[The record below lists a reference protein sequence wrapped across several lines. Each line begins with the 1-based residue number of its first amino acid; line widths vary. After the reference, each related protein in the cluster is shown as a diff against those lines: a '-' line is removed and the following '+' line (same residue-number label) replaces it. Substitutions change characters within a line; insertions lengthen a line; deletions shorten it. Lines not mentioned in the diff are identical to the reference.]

1 MRRLTAYELRIG
13 RTYALPAWKVYML
26 DSRVVVYMTLLRAYA
41 ALLAWVSTKARP
53 RTILSEVPKSWG
65 DIIYLIKGHESWVL
79 GDFFF
84 GKR

>member
-1 MRRLTAYELRIG
+1 MHQEPEASSPTAFALRDNVLMRRLTAYELRIG

-53 RTILSEVPKSWG
+53 RTILSEVPKS
-65 DIIYLIKGHESWVL
+65 
-79 GDFFF
+79 
-84 GKR
+84 